1 MAQFHKNLHHHNDT
15 TEKHPITKEEL
26 DFLSDL
32 QHELNTQDH
41 VGQADPRFWVIMGQE
56 KQVVPSGYEDDVT
69 LYDKLYDND
78 AAEELAN
85 GIDDIIKFLNK
96 KFKDND
102 EPWEITQE
110 CSSYTIKSK
119 EDDEY
124 DEYLCD
130 LEELETW
137 LHEHNYKHCTFHYYS
152 CKPKVYPDT
161 MFLTEKSAA
170 NHLKENYYH
179 YDDTAHTYAMTAW
192 RSPEVEKLIK
202 ILQTVDFSNII
213 SNIIANKE

>member
-56 KQVVPSGYEDDVT
+56 KQVVPSEYEDDVV
-69 LYDKLYDND
+69 LYDND
-78 AAEELAN
+78 AAEELAD

-96 KFKDND
+96 KFKND
-102 EPWEITQE
+102 GEPWEITQE
-110 CSSYTIKSK
+110 YSGYTIKSK

-137 LHEHNYKHCTFHYYS
+137 LHEHNHKDYTFHYYS
-152 CKPKVYPDT
+152 CKPMVYPNT
-161 MFLTEKSAA
+161 MFLTEKAA
-170 NHLKENYYH
+170 ATHLRQNDYH
-179 YDDTAHTYAMTAW
+179 YDATAHTYAMTAW
-192 RSPEVEKLIK
+192 RSPDVEKLIK

-213 SNIIANKE
+213 SNVIANKE

>member
-56 KQVVPSGYEDDVT
+56 KQVVPSGYEDDVV
-69 LYDKLYDND
+69 LYDDN
-78 AAEELAN
+78 AAEKLAD
-85 GIDDIIKFLNK
+85 GMDDIIKFLNK
-96 KFKDND
+96 KFKDDD
-102 EPWEITQE
+102 EPWTITQE

-130 LEELETW
+130 LEELEEW
-137 LHEHNYKHCTFHYYS
+137 LHKNNHKDYTFHYYS
-152 CKPKVYPDT
+152 CKPMVYPNT
-161 MFLTEKSAA
+161 MFLTEKAA
-170 NHLKENYYH
+170 ATHLRQNDYH
-179 YDDTAHTYAMTAW
+179 YDATAHTYAMTAW
-192 RSPEVEKLIK
+192 RSPDVEKLIK

-213 SNIIANKE
+213 SNVIANKE

>member
-1 MAQFHKNLHHHNDT
+1 MAQFHKHLYHHDDT

-56 KQVVPSGYEDDVT
+56 KQVVPSGYEDDVV
-69 LYDKLYDND
+69 LYDDD
-78 AAEELAN
+78 AAEELADGMDN
-85 GIDDIIKFLNK
+85 IIKFLNE

-110 CSSYTIKSK
+110 YSSYTIKSK

-124 DEYLCD
+124 NEYLCD
-130 LEELETW
+130 LEELEEW
-137 LHEHNYKHCTFHYYS
+137 LHEHNHKDYTFHYYS
-152 CKPKVYPDT
+152 CKPMIYPNT
-161 MFLTEKSAA
+161 MFLTEKAAA
-170 NHLKENYYH
+170 NHLRQNDYH
-179 YDDTAHTYAMTAW
+179 YDTTAHTYAMTAW
-192 RSPEVEKLIK
+192 RSPDVEKLIK
-202 ILQTVDFSNII
+202 ILQTVDFSNIV
-213 SNIIANKE
+213 SNVITNKE

>member
-1 MAQFHKNLHHHNDT
+1 MAKFHKNLHYHEDT
-15 TEKHPITKEEL
+15 TEKHDITKEEL

-69 LYDKLYDND
+69 LYDND
-78 AAEELAN
+78 AAEELAD
-85 GIDDIIKFLNK
+85 GIDNIIKFLNK
-96 KFKDND
+96 KFKDD
-102 EPWEITQE
+102 GEPWEITQE
-110 CSSYTIKSK
+110 YSGYTIKSK
-119 EDDEY
+119 KDDEY

-130 LEELETW
+130 LEELEEW
-137 LHEHNYKHCTFHYYS
+137 LHEHNHKDCTFHYYS

>member
-56 KQVVPSGYEDDVT
+56 KQVVPSGYEDDVV
-69 LYDKLYDND
+69 LYDDD
-78 AAEELAN
+78 AAEELADS
-85 GIDDIIKFLNK
+85 IDDIIKFLNE
-96 KFKDND
+96 KFKDDD

-130 LEELETW
+130 LEELEEW
-137 LHEHNYKHCTFHYYS
+137 LHEHNYTHCTFHYYS
-152 CKPKVYPDT
+152 CKPKIYPNT
-161 MFLTEKSAA
+161 MFLTEKTAA
-170 NHLKENYYH
+170 THLRQNDYH
-179 YDDTAHTYAMTAW
+179 YDATAHTYAMTAW

-202 ILQTVDFSNII
+202 ILQTVDFSNIV
-213 SNIIANKE
+213 SNVIANKE

>member
-1 MAQFHKNLHHHNDT
+1 MAQFHENLHHHDDT

-56 KQVVPSGYEDDVT
+56 KQVVPSGYEDDVV
-69 LYDKLYDND
+69 LYDDD
-78 AAEELAN
+78 AAEELADGMDN
-85 GIDDIIKFLNK
+85 IIKFLNE
-96 KFKDND
+96 KFKDD
-102 EPWEITQE
+102 GEPWEITQE
-110 CSSYTIKSK
+110 YSSYTIKSK

-130 LEELETW
+130 IEELETW
-137 LHEHNYKHCTFHYYS
+137 LHEHNHKDYTFHYYS
-152 CKPKVYPDT
+152 CKPMVYPNT
-161 MFLTEKSAA
+161 MFLTEKAA
-170 NHLKENYYH
+170 ATHLRQNDYH
-179 YDDTAHTYAMTAW
+179 YDATAHTYAMTAW
-192 RSPEVEKLIK
+192 RSPDVEKLIK

-213 SNIIANKE
+213 SNVIANKE

>member
-1 MAQFHKNLHHHNDT
+1 MAQFHENLHHHNDT

-56 KQVVPSGYEDDVT
+56 KQVVPSGYEDDVV
-69 LYDKLYDND
+69 LYDDN
-78 AAEELAN
+78 AAEELAD
-85 GIDDIIKFLNK
+85 GIDDIIKFLNE
-96 KFKDND
+96 KFKDD
-102 EPWEITQE
+102 GEPWEITQE
-110 CSSYTIKSK
+110 YSSYTIKSK

-130 LEELETW
+130 IEELETW
-137 LHEHNYKHCTFHYYS
+137 MHEHNHKDYTFHYYS
-152 CKPKVYPDT
+152 CKPMVYPNT
-161 MFLTEKSAA
+161 MFLTEKAA
-170 NHLKENYYH
+170 ATHLRQNDYH
-179 YDDTAHTYAMTAW
+179 YDATAHTYAMTAW
-192 RSPEVEKLIK
+192 RSPDVEKLIK

-213 SNIIANKE
+213 SNVIANKE

>member
-56 KQVVPSGYEDDVT
+56 KQVVPSGYEDNVV
-69 LYDKLYDND
+69 LYDDN
-78 AAEELAN
+78 AAEELAD

-96 KFKDND
+96 KFKDDD

-110 CSSYTIKSK
+110 YSSYTIKSK

-130 LEELETW
+130 LEELEEW
-137 LHEHNYKHCTFHYYS
+137 LHEHNYTHCTFHYYS
-152 CKPKVYPDT
+152 CKPMVYPNT
-161 MFLTEKSAA
+161 MFLTEKAAA
-170 NHLKENYYH
+170 NHLKANHYH
-179 YDDTAHTYAMTAW
+179 YDATAHTYAMTAW
-192 RSPEVEKLIK
+192 RSPEMEKLIK
-202 ILQTVDFSNII
+202 ILQTVDFSNIV

>member
-32 QHELNTQDH
+32 QHELNTQDY

-56 KQVVPSGYEDDVT
+56 KQVVPSGYEDDVV
-69 LYDKLYDND
+69 LYDDD
-78 AAEELAN
+78 AAEELAD
-85 GIDDIIKFLNK
+85 GIDDIIKFLNE
-96 KFKDND
+96 KFKDDD

-130 LEELETW
+130 LEELEEW
-137 LHEHNYKHCTFHYYS
+137 LHEHTYTHCTFHYYS
-152 CKPKVYPDT
+152 CKPKIYPNT
-161 MFLTEKSAA
+161 MFLTEKAA
-170 NHLKENYYH
+170 ATHLRQNDYH
-179 YDDTAHTYAMTAW
+179 YDATAHTYAMTAW

-202 ILQTVDFSNII
+202 ILQTVDFSNIV
-213 SNIIANKE
+213 SNVIANKE